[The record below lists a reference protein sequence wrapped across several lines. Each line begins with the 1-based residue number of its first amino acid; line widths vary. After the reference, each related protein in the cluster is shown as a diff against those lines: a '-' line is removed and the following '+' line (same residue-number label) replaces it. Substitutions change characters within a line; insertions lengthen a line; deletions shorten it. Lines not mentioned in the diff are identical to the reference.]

1 MIDARQ
7 RLRLPSGASST
18 YYSLPQL
25 ERTGVA
31 NVSRLPVSLRVLLES
46 VLRHLDGRRIRDKD
60 VEALVSWQPRA
71 ARRSGGDAL
80 GVCTPR
86 P

>member
-25 ERTGVA
+25 EK
-31 NVSRLPVSLRVLLES
+31 NSCSRSSNTLRKRIDE
-46 VLRHLDGRRIRDKD
+46 RRDDG
-60 VEALVSWQPRA
+60 
-71 ARRSGGDAL
+71 
-80 GVCTPR
+80 
-86 P
+86 